1 MIAKGVI
8 FTTDGNG
15 NNFYIPEDK
24 MFIWDE
30 MVEAQ
35 YGDDGVDLDAP
46 NWAKPVEGEV
56 YIVDIKERL

>member
-35 YGDDGVDLDAP
+35 YGDDGVDMDTPA
-46 NWAKPVEGEV
+46 WATSVEGEV